1 MRRMSSCVLIA
12 FSPDAHEVGQ
22 DPVSTRWWV
31 KCQELSISLAERYQA
46 AGVGLAPEAKL
57 LIPYD
62 RDYHGER
69 ELEYNGERWEILNAD
84 PYKDW
89 NGVILNIRRKK
100 GNSGTDDGTA
110 AETQQTGEN
119 AAETQQASEVGG

>member
-1 MRRMSSCVLIA
+1 MRQMTSCVLIA

-22 DPVSTRWWV
+22 DPVSRRTKV
-31 KCQELSISLAERYQA
+31 KCQELALNLADRSE
-46 AGVGLAPEAKL
+46 AGGDGLSPQAKL

-69 ELEYNGERWEILNAD
+69 ELEYKGERWKVLEDD

-89 NGVILNIRRKK
+89 NGVILRIARIK
-100 GNSGTDDGTA
+100 GNA
-110 AETQQTGEN
+110 GEV
-119 AAETQQASEVGG
+119 E